1 VLFSC
6 CDCTITA
13 IRRKED
19 PWNAIASGA
28 ATGGILAARAGL
40 KAAGRSAVV
49 GGVILAA
56 IEGLNIVVVS
66 RSIVQSCFLR
76 IHVRSAVSL
85 HPLWQALPDFA
96 QLCVV
101 GVLLYLLHQLKSFA
115 PQEYTAA
122 SI

>member
-1 VLFSC
+1 LPLVYVTTGSFAIWGVLFSC

-56 IEGLNIVVVS
+56 IEGLNIVVL
-66 RSIVQSCFLR
+66 SIF
-76 IHVRSAVSL
+76 
-85 HPLWQALPDFA
+85 
-96 QLCVV
+96 
-101 GVLLYLLHQLKSFA
+101 
-115 PQEYTAA
+115 
-122 SI
+122 